1 MEGNEI
7 SRFTE
12 YLKIAK
18 EVDLDLDVPYG
29 KESGFKTILH
39 LALELEEEGEEYV
52 KELITHLGSVAWQA
66 VNVPT
71 NNKRAR
77 IVSVGME

>member
-1 MEGNEI
+1 MAFMPTTNVALVIRKREHK
-7 SRFTE
+7 SRLSYDMVLTE
-12 YLKIAK
+12 
-18 EVDLDLDVPYG
+18 
-29 KESGFKTILH
+29 S
-39 LALELEEEGEEYV
+39 EYV
-52 KELITHLGSVAWQA
+52 EELITNLGSVAWQA